1 MRKRGSPTPLG
12 TVVAGVIREHPV
24 FAPSPI
30 GDWADIVGEQGAAA
44 SRPVS
49 LKDKTLLVVARD
61 SVWKHHLEM
70 NRALLLSRI
79 NGNREQPLVERL
91 VIRVGELPEAP
102 PELNPN
108 RKLLNKKMPAKQ
120 PSSAKKRKAPRRKL
134 TSEEKALLKQIKDP
148 ELRGISQR
156 LLQYTREDGKT
167 GGPGEGETG

>member
-12 TVVAGVIREHPV
+12 PLLAGIIREHPA
-24 FAPSPI
+24 FTANPI
-30 GDWADIVGEQGAAA
+30 GDWQDIVGEQAASA

-70 NRALLLSRI
+70 SRALLLSRI
-79 NGNREQPLVERL
+79 NGTREQLLVERL

-108 RKLLNKKMPAKQ
+108 RKLLNKKKTAKQ
-120 PSSAKKRKAPRRKL
+120 PSSARKRKAPRRKL
-134 TSEEKALLKQIKDP
+134 TPEERTLLRQIKDP
-148 ELRGISQR
+148 ELRSISQR
-156 LLQYTREDGKT
+156 LLQYTREEGKT
-167 GGPGEGETG
+167 GGPGEGERD